1 MNIELI
7 CSGSELLTGKLN
19 THASFIGSKLN
30 EIGLSLS
37 LITTVADR
45 KNEFKSVL
53 QEAVKRSSV
62 IIVTGG
68 LGPTFDD
75 ITVETVS
82 EIVNVKT
89 YKDESVA
96 KVIVQYFER
105 RGIKNPATNNERQA
119 YVLEGA
125 KVLENR
131 FGTAPGQMLH
141 FNYAVDENKKVRKTI
156 FLLPGPPRELHP
168 MFEES
173 VLPFMRSYQIK
184 MKKTLILHICG
195 MAESLVD
202 EKIKPTIN
210 YLSNN
215 EDIEFAIL
223 AHKFLIDVKVSVS
236 GENELIID
244 DTLKNINQEFVD
256 VLGDNIYGYNDDT
269 LEGIVQKMLIETKRT
284 VSVAESCTGGM
295 IAERITNTP
304 GSSMC
309 FKQSV
314 VTYSNEAK
322 MQMLNVKKETLEQFG
337 AVSEQTANE
346 MLNGILSLSKSEY
359 AISVTGIAGPDGGS
373 EEKPIG
379 LVYIGVSF
387 NGNNEV
393 NKYLFLGTRQDIRER
408 ATNVALDSLRRLIL
422 KTRTKKNHKS
432 SLKVEKLKS

>member
-1 MNIELI
+1 MIKLNIELI

-30 EIGLSLS
+30 DIGLSLS

-45 KNEFKSVL
+45 KNEFKAVL
-53 QEAVKRSSV
+53 QEAVRRSSV

-82 EIVNVKT
+82 EILNIKT
-89 YKDESVA
+89 YKDESVVKA
-96 KVIVQYFER
+96 IVQYFEK
-105 RGIKNPATNNERQA
+105 RGISCPASNNERQA
-119 YVLEGA
+119 QVLEGA

-131 FGTAPGQMLH
+131 FGTAPGQMLN
-141 FNYAVDENKKVRKTI
+141 FNYTVDENKKIRKTI

-173 VLPFMRSYQIK
+173 VLPFMRSYQVK
-184 MKKTLILHICG
+184 MKKTLILHVCG

-210 YLSNN
+210 YMSNN

-223 AHKFLIDVKVSVS
+223 AHNYLIDVKVSVS
-236 GENELIID
+236 GENELTID

-256 VLGDNIYGYNDDT
+256 VLGDNIYGYNNDT
-269 LEGIVQKMLIETKRT
+269 LETVIQKMLVETKRT

-295 IAERITNTP
+295 IAEKITNVP

-346 MLNGILSLSKSEY
+346 MLNGILNLSKSEY

-373 EEKPIG
+373 AEKPVG

-393 NKYLFLGTRQDIRER
+393 NKLQFLGTRQDIRER
-408 ATNVALDSLRRLIL
+408 ATNVALDSLRRLIF
-422 KTRTKKNHKS
+422 KTRNKKITK
-432 SLKVEKLKS
+432 

>member
-1 MNIELI
+1 MAKLNIELI

-30 EIGLSLS
+30 DIGLALS

-45 KNEFKSVL
+45 KKEFKAVL
-53 QEAVKRSSV
+53 QDAIKRSSV

-82 EIVNVKT
+82 EILNVKT
-89 YKDESVA
+89 YKDESVQQA
-96 KVIVQYFER
+96 ICQYFEK
-105 RGIKNPATNNERQA
+105 RGIKNPAQNNERQS
-119 YVLEGA
+119 YILEGA

-141 FNYAVDENKKVRKTI
+141 FNYLNEENKKVRKTI
-156 FLLPGPPRELHP
+156 FLLPGPPREMQP
-168 MFEES
+168 MFEENI
-173 VLPFMRSYQIK
+173 VPFMRSYQIK

-202 EKIKPTIN
+202 EKIKPTID

-215 EDIEFAIL
+215 DDIEFAIL
-223 AHKFLIDVKVSVS
+223 AHNYLIDVKVSVS

-244 DTLKNINQEFVD
+244 DILKNINNEFVN
-256 VLGDNIYGYNDDT
+256 VLGDNIYGYNDET
-269 LEGIVQKMLIETKRT
+269 LEGVVQKMLTETKRT

-295 IAERITNTP
+295 VSSKLTNTP
-304 GSSMC
+304 GSSIC

-314 VTYSNEAK
+314 ITYSNESK
-322 MQMLNVKKETLEQFG
+322 MQLLNVKQETLEQFG

-359 AISVTGIAGPDGGS
+359 AVSVTGIAGPGGATK
-373 EEKPIG
+373 EKPVG

-393 NKYLFLGTRQDIRER
+393 NKCQFLGTRQDIRER
-408 ATNVALDSLRRLIL
+408 ATNVALDSLRRTIL
-422 KTRTKKNHKS
+422 KTRSKKVTK
-432 SLKVEKLKS
+432 

>member
-1 MNIELI
+1 MIKLNIELI

-30 EIGLSLS
+30 DIGLALS

-45 KNEFKSVL
+45 KKEFKAVL
-53 QEAVKRSSV
+53 QDAVKRSSV

-82 EIVNVKT
+82 EILNVKT
-89 YKDESVA
+89 YKDESVQQS
-96 KVIVQYFER
+96 ICQYFEK
-105 RGIKNPATNNERQA
+105 RGIKNPAQNNERQS
-119 YVLEGA
+119 YILEGA

-141 FNYAVDENKKVRKTI
+141 FNYLNEENKKVRKTI
-156 FLLPGPPRELHP
+156 FLLPGPPREMHP
-168 MFEES
+168 MFEENI
-173 VLPFMRSYQIK
+173 LPFMRSYQVK
-184 MKKTLILHICG
+184 MKKTLVLHICG

-202 EKIKPTIN
+202 EKIKPTID

-215 EDIEFAIL
+215 DDIEFAIL
-223 AHKFLIDVKVSVS
+223 AHNYLIDVKVSVS
-236 GENELIID
+236 GENEIIID
-244 DTLKNINQEFVD
+244 DILKNINNEFIN
-256 VLGDNIYGYNDDT
+256 VLGDNIYGYNDET
-269 LEGIVQKMLIETKRT
+269 LEGVVQKMLIETKRT

-295 IAERITNTP
+295 VSAKLTNTP

-314 VTYSNEAK
+314 ITYSNEAK
-322 MQMLNVKKETLEQFG
+322 IQMLSVKKETLEQFG
-337 AVSEQTANE
+337 AVSEETANE
-346 MLNGILSLSKSEY
+346 MLNGILKLSGSEY
-359 AISVTGIAGPDGGS
+359 AVSITGIAGPGGATK
-373 EEKPIG
+373 EKPVG

-393 NKYLFLGTRQDIRER
+393 NKCQFLGTRQDIRER
-408 ATNVALDSLRRLIL
+408 ATNVALDSLRRLIF
-422 KTRTKKNHKS
+422 KTRTKKVTKT
-432 SLKVEKLKS
+432 V

>member
-19 THASFIGSKLN
+19 THASFIGTKLN

-45 KNEFKSVL
+45 KQEFKAVL

-82 EIVNVKT
+82 EILNVKT
-89 YKDESVA
+89 YKDETVQQA
-96 KVIVQYFER
+96 IVQYFEK
-105 RGIKNPATNNERQA
+105 RGIKNPAQNNERQA
-119 YVLEGA
+119 YILEGA

-141 FNYAVDENKKVRKTI
+141 FNYALDENKKVRKTI
-156 FLLPGPPRELHP
+156 FLLPGPPREMHP

-173 VLPFMRSYQIK
+173 GLPFMKSYQVK

-215 EDIEFAIL
+215 DDIEFAIL

-244 DTLKNINQEFVD
+244 DTLRNINNEFIN
-256 VLGDNIYGYNDDT
+256 VLGDNIYGYNNDT
-269 LEGIVQKMLIETKRT
+269 LESVIQKMLIETKRT

-295 IAERITNTP
+295 VSTKLTDTA

-322 MQMLNVKKETLEQFG
+322 MQLLNVKKETLEQFG

-346 MLNGILSLSKSEY
+346 MLTGILALSKSEY
-359 AISVTGIAGPDGGS
+359 AVSITGIAGPGGGS
-373 EEKPIG
+373 SEKPVG

-393 NKYLFLGTRQDIRER
+393 NKCLFLGTRQDIRER
-408 ATNVALDSLRRLIL
+408 ATNVALDSLR
-422 KTRTKKNHKS
+422 
-432 SLKVEKLKS
+432 

>member
-19 THASFIGSKLN
+19 THAGFIGAKLN
-30 EIGLSLS
+30 DIGLALS

-45 KNEFKSVL
+45 KNEFKAVL

-82 EIVNVKT
+82 EILNIKT
-89 YKDESVA
+89 YKDETVA
-96 KVIVQYFER
+96 KAIVQYFEK
-105 RGIKNPATNNERQA
+105 RGIKCPAANNERQS
-119 YVLEGA
+119 YILEGA

-156 FLLPGPPRELHP
+156 FLLPGPPREMHP

-173 VLPFMRSYQIK
+173 VLPFMRSYQVK

-202 EKIKPTIN
+202 EKIKPTID
-210 YLSNN
+210 YMSNN
-215 EDIEFAIL
+215 EDVEFAIL
-223 AHKFLIDVKVSVS
+223 AHNYLIDVKVSVS

-244 DTLKNINQEFVD
+244 DMLKNINQEFVD
-256 VLGDNIYGYNDDT
+256 VLGDNIYGYDNDT
-269 LEGIVQKMLIETKRT
+269 LESVIQKILTETKRT

-295 IAERITNTP
+295 IAEKITNVP
-304 GSSMC
+304 GSSRC

-322 MQMLNVKKETLEQFG
+322 MQLLNVKKETLDSFG

-346 MLNGILSLSKSEY
+346 MLDGILNLSKSEY

-373 EEKPIG
+373 EEKPVG

-387 NGNNEV
+387 NGNNEI
-393 NKYLFLGTRQDIRER
+393 NKCQFLGTRQDIRER

-422 KTRTKKNHKS
+422 KTRTKKVTKA
-432 SLKVEKLKS
+432 VERLKS

>member
-1 MNIELI
+1 MAKLNIELI

-45 KNEFKSVL
+45 KNEFKEVL
-53 QEAVKRSSV
+53 QDAVKRSSV

-82 EIVNVKT
+82 EILNVKT
-89 YKDESVA
+89 YKDESVQQA
-96 KVIVQYFER
+96 ICQYFEK
-105 RGIKNPATNNERQA
+105 RGIKNPAQNNERQS
-119 YVLEGA
+119 YILEGA

-141 FNYAVDENKKVRKTI
+141 FSFALDDNKKVRKTI
-156 FLLPGPPRELHP
+156 FLLPGPPREMHP
-168 MFEES
+168 MFEEN
-173 VLPFMRSYQIK
+173 VLPFMKSYQVK

-202 EKIKPTIN
+202 EKIKPTID

-215 EDIEFAIL
+215 DDIEFAIL
-223 AHKFLIDVKVSVS
+223 AHNYLIDVKVSVS

-244 DTLKNINQEFVD
+244 DMLKNINNEFIN
-256 VLGDNIYGYNDDT
+256 VLGDNIYGYGEDT
-269 LEGIVQKMLIETKRT
+269 LESVVQKMLIETRRT
-284 VSVAESCTGGM
+284 ISVAESCTGGM
-295 IAERITNTP
+295 VAAKITNIP
-304 GSSMC
+304 GSSVC

-322 MQMLNVKKETLEQFG
+322 MQLLNVKQETLEQFG

-359 AISVTGIAGPDGGS
+359 AISITGIAGPGGATKD
-373 EEKPIG
+373 KPVG

-393 NKYLFLGTRQDIRER
+393 NKFQFLGTRQDIRER
-408 ATNVALDSLRRLIL
+408 ATNVALDSIRRLIF
-422 KTRTKKNHKS
+422 KTRNKKITNG
-432 SLKVEKLKS
+432 KL

>member
-1 MNIELI
+1 
-7 CSGSELLTGKLN
+7 ELLTGKLN
-19 THASFIGSKLN
+19 THASFIGAKLT
-30 EIGLSLS
+30 EIGLSLT

-45 KNEFKSVL
+45 KSEFKAVL
-53 QEAVKRSSV
+53 QDAVKRSSV

-82 EIVNVKT
+82 EILNTKT

-96 KVIVQYFER
+96 KAIVQYFEK
-105 RGIKNPATNNERQA
+105 RGINCPAANNERQA
-119 YVLEGA
+119 QILEGA
-125 KVLENR
+125 KILENR

-141 FNYAVDENKKVRKTI
+141 FNYSSDENKKVRKTI
-156 FLLPGPPRELHP
+156 FLLPGPPREMHP
-168 MFEES
+168 MFEEN
-173 VLPFMRSYQIK
+173 VLPFMRSYQVK
-184 MKKTLILHICG
+184 MKKTLVLHICG

-223 AHKFLIDVKVSVS
+223 AHNFLIDVKVSVS

-244 DTLKNINQEFVD
+244 DTLKNINNEFIN
-256 VLGDNIYGYNDDT
+256 VLGDNIYGYNDET
-269 LEGIVQKMLIETKRT
+269 LEGVVQKMLIETKRT

-295 IAERITNTP
+295 VSSKLTNTP

-309 FKQSV
+309 FKESV

-322 MQMLNVKKETLEQFG
+322 MQLLEVKQETLEQFG

-346 MLNGILSLSKSEY
+346 MLNGIISLSKSEY
-359 AISVTGIAGPDGGS
+359 AISITGIAGPGGGS
-373 EEKPIG
+373 NEKPVG

-393 NKYLFLGTRQDIRER
+393 NKFQFLGTRQDVRER
-408 ATNVALDSLRRLIL
+408 ATNVALDSIRRLIL
-422 KTRTKKNHKS
+422 KTRNKKITK
-432 SLKVEKLKS
+432 

>member
-1 MNIELI
+1 VIKLNIELI

-19 THASFIGSKLN
+19 THASFIGAKLN
-30 EIGLSLS
+30 EIGLSLT

-45 KNEFKSVL
+45 KSEFKAVL
-53 QEAVKRSSV
+53 QDAVKRSSV

-82 EIVNVKT
+82 EILNTKT

-96 KVIVQYFER
+96 KAIVQYFEK
-105 RGIKNPATNNERQA
+105 RGINCPAANNERQA
-119 YVLEGA
+119 QILEGA
-125 KVLENR
+125 KILENR

-141 FNYAVDENKKVRKTI
+141 FNYSSDENKKVRKTI
-156 FLLPGPPRELHP
+156 FLLPGPPREMHP
-168 MFEES
+168 MFEEN
-173 VLPFMRSYQIK
+173 VLPFMRSYQVK
-184 MKKTLILHICG
+184 MKKTLVLHICG

-223 AHKFLIDVKVSVS
+223 AHNFLIDVKVSVS

-244 DTLKNINQEFVD
+244 DTLKNINNEFIN
-256 VLGDNIYGYNDDT
+256 VLGDNIYGYNDET
-269 LEGIVQKMLIETKRT
+269 LEGVVQKMLIETKRT

-295 IAERITNTP
+295 VSSKLTNTP

-309 FKQSV
+309 FKESV

-322 MQMLNVKKETLEQFG
+322 MQLLEVKQETLEQFG

-346 MLNGILSLSKSEY
+346 MLNGIISLSKSEY
-359 AISVTGIAGPDGGS
+359 AISITGIAGPGGGS
-373 EEKPIG
+373 NEKPVG

-393 NKYLFLGTRQDIRER
+393 NKFQFLGTRQDVRER
-408 ATNVALDSLRRLIL
+408 ATNVALDSIRRLIL
-422 KTRTKKNHKS
+422 KTRNKKITKA
-432 SLKVEKLKS
+432 VEK

>member
-1 MNIELI
+1 MIKLNIELI

-19 THASFIGSKLN
+19 THASFIGAKLN
-30 EIGLSLS
+30 EIWLSLT

-45 KNEFKSVL
+45 KNEFKAVL
-53 QEAVKRSSV
+53 QDAVKRSSV

-82 EIVNVKT
+82 EILNTKT

-96 KVIVQYFER
+96 KAIVQYFAK
-105 RGIKNPATNNERQA
+105 RGINCPAANNERQA
-119 YVLEGA
+119 QILEGA
-125 KVLENR
+125 KILENR

-141 FNYAVDENKKVRKTI
+141 FNYSSDENKKVRKTI
-156 FLLPGPPRELHP
+156 FLLPGPPREMHP
-168 MFEES
+168 MFEEN
-173 VLPFMRSYQIK
+173 VLPFMRSYQVQ
-184 MKKTLILHICG
+184 MKKTLVLHICG

-223 AHKFLIDVKVSVS
+223 AHNFLIDVKVSVS
-236 GENELIID
+236 GENELIIY
-244 DTLKNINQEFVD
+244 DTLKNINNEFIN
-256 VLGDNIYGYNDDT
+256 VLGDNIYGYNDET
-269 LEGIVQKMLIETKRT
+269 LEGVVQKMLIETKRT

-295 IAERITNTP
+295 VSSKLTNTP

-309 FKQSV
+309 FKESV

-322 MQMLNVKKETLEQFG
+322 MQLLEVKQETLEQFG

-346 MLNGILSLSKSEY
+346 MLNGIISLSKSEY
-359 AISVTGIAGPDGGS
+359 AISITGIAGPGGGS
-373 EEKPIG
+373 NEKPVG

-393 NKYLFLGTRQDIRER
+393 NKFQFLGTRQDIRER
-408 ATNVALDSLRRLIL
+408 ATNVALDSIRRLIL
-422 KTRTKKNHKS
+422 KTRNKKITK
-432 SLKVEKLKS
+432 

>member
-1 MNIELI
+1 MAKLNIELI

-30 EIGLSLS
+30 DIGLALS

-45 KNEFKSVL
+45 KKEFKDVL
-53 QEAVKRSSV
+53 QDAVKRSSV

-82 EIVNVKT
+82 EILNVKT
-89 YKDESVA
+89 YKDESVQQA
-96 KVIVQYFER
+96 ICQYFEK
-105 RGIKNPATNNERQA
+105 RGIKNPAQNNERQS
-119 YVLEGA
+119 YILEGA

-141 FNYAVDENKKVRKTI
+141 FNYLNEENKKVRKTI
-156 FLLPGPPRELHP
+156 FLLPGPPREMQP
-168 MFEES
+168 MFEENI
-173 VLPFMRSYQIK
+173 VPFMRSYQIK

-202 EKIKPTIN
+202 EKIKPTID

-215 EDIEFAIL
+215 DDIEFAIL
-223 AHKFLIDVKVSVS
+223 AHNYLIDVKVSVS

-244 DTLKNINQEFVD
+244 DILKNINNEFVN
-256 VLGDNIYGYNDDT
+256 VLGDNIYGYNDET
-269 LEGIVQKMLIETKRT
+269 LEGVVQKMLTETKRT

-295 IAERITNTP
+295 VSSKLTNTP
-304 GSSMC
+304 GSSIC

-314 VTYSNEAK
+314 ITYSNESK
-322 MQMLNVKKETLEQFG
+322 MQLLNVKQETLEQFG

-346 MLNGILSLSKSEY
+346 MLNGILNLSKSEY
-359 AISVTGIAGPDGGS
+359 AVSITGIAGPGGATK
-373 EEKPIG
+373 EKPVG

-393 NKYLFLGTRQDIRER
+393 NKCQFLGTRQDIRER
-408 ATNVALDSLRRLIL
+408 ATNVALDSLRRTIL
-422 KTRTKKNHKS
+422 KTRSKKVTK
-432 SLKVEKLKS
+432 

>member
-1 MNIELI
+1 MIKLNIELI

-30 EIGLSLS
+30 DIGLALS

-45 KNEFKSVL
+45 KKEFKAVL
-53 QEAVKRSSV
+53 QDAVKRSSV

-82 EIVNVKT
+82 EILNVKT
-89 YKDESVA
+89 YKDESVQQA
-96 KVIVQYFER
+96 ICQYFEK
-105 RGIKNPATNNERQA
+105 RGIKNPAQNNERQS
-119 YVLEGA
+119 YILEGA

-141 FNYAVDENKKVRKTI
+141 FNYLNEENKKVRKTI
-156 FLLPGPPRELHP
+156 FLLPGPPREMQP
-168 MFEES
+168 MFEENI
-173 VLPFMRSYQIK
+173 VPFMRSYQIK

-202 EKIKPTIN
+202 EKIKPTID

-215 EDIEFAIL
+215 DDIEFAIL
-223 AHKFLIDVKVSVS
+223 AHNYLIDVKVSVS

-244 DTLKNINQEFVD
+244 DILKNINNEFVN
-256 VLGDNIYGYNDDT
+256 VLGDNIYGYNDET
-269 LEGIVQKMLIETKRT
+269 LEGVVQKMLTETKRT

-295 IAERITNTP
+295 VSSKLTNTP
-304 GSSMC
+304 GSSIC

-314 VTYSNEAK
+314 ITYSNESK
-322 MQMLNVKKETLEQFG
+322 MQLLNVKQETLEQFG

-359 AISVTGIAGPDGGS
+359 AVSVTGIAGPGGATK
-373 EEKPIG
+373 EKPVG

-393 NKYLFLGTRQDIRER
+393 NKCQFLGTRQDIRER
-408 ATNVALDSLRRLIL
+408 ATNVALDSLRRTIL
-422 KTRTKKNHKS
+422 KTRSKKVTK
-432 SLKVEKLKS
+432 

>member
-1 MNIELI
+1 MAKLNIELI

-30 EIGLSLS
+30 DIGLALS

-45 KNEFKSVL
+45 KKEFKDVL
-53 QEAVKRSSV
+53 QDAVKRSSV

-82 EIVNVKT
+82 EILNVKT
-89 YKDESVA
+89 YKDESVQQA
-96 KVIVQYFER
+96 ICQYFEK
-105 RGIKNPATNNERQA
+105 RGIKNPAQNNERQS
-119 YVLEGA
+119 YILEGA

-141 FNYAVDENKKVRKTI
+141 FNYLNEENKKVRKTI
-156 FLLPGPPRELHP
+156 FLLPGPPREMQP
-168 MFEES
+168 MFEENI
-173 VLPFMRSYQIK
+173 VPFMRSYQIK

-202 EKIKPTIN
+202 EKIKPTID

-215 EDIEFAIL
+215 DDIEFAIL
-223 AHKFLIDVKVSVS
+223 AHNYLIDVKVSVS

-244 DTLKNINQEFVD
+244 DILKNINNEFVN
-256 VLGDNIYGYNDDT
+256 VLGDNIYGYNDET
-269 LEGIVQKMLIETKRT
+269 LEGVVQKMLTETKRT

-295 IAERITNTP
+295 VSSKLTNTP
-304 GSSMC
+304 GSSIC

-314 VTYSNEAK
+314 ITYSNESK
-322 MQMLNVKKETLEQFG
+322 MQLLNVKQETLEQFG

-359 AISVTGIAGPDGGS
+359 AVSITGIAGPGGATK
-373 EEKPIG
+373 EKPVG

-387 NGNNEV
+387 NGNNEI
-393 NKYLFLGTRQDIRER
+393 NKCQFLGTRQDIRER
-408 ATNVALDSLRRLIL
+408 ATNVALDSLRRTIL
-422 KTRTKKNHKS
+422 KTRSKKVTK
-432 SLKVEKLKS
+432 

>member
-30 EIGLSLS
+30 EIGLALS

-45 KNEFKSVL
+45 KKEFKSVL

-82 EIVNVKT
+82 EILNVKT
-89 YKDESVA
+89 YKDESVQQA
-96 KVIVQYFER
+96 IVQYFEK
-105 RGIKNPATNNERQA
+105 RGIKNPAQNNERQS

-168 MFEES
+168 MFEET
-173 VLPFMRSYQIK
+173 VLPFMRSYQVK

-202 EKIKPTIN
+202 EKIKPTID
-210 YLSNN
+210 YLSNDD
-215 EDIEFAIL
+215 DIEFAIL
-223 AHKFLIDVKVSVS
+223 AHNYLIDVKVSVS

-244 DTLKNINQEFVD
+244 DTLKNINNEFVD
-256 VLGDNIYGYNDDT
+256 VLGDNIYGYNEDT
-269 LEGIVQKMLIETKRT
+269 LEAVVQKMLSESKRT

-295 IAERITNTP
+295 VASKLTNTP

-309 FKQSV
+309 FKESV

-322 MQMLNVKKETLEQFG
+322 IQLLNVKKETLEQFG

-346 MLNGILSLSKSEY
+346 MLNGILKLSKSEY
-359 AISVTGIAGPDGGS
+359 AVSITGIAGPDGGS
-373 EEKPIG
+373 AEKPVG

-393 NKYLFLGTRQDIRER
+393 NKCMFLGTRQDIRER

-422 KTRTKKNHKS
+422 KTRNKKVTK
-432 SLKVEKLKS
+432 

>member
-422 KTRTKKNHKS
+422 KTRTKKSQKQF
-432 SLKVEKLKS
+432 KG

>member
-1 MNIELI
+1 LNIELI

-30 EIGLSLS
+30 DIGLALS

-45 KNEFKSVL
+45 KKEFKAVL
-53 QEAVKRSSV
+53 QDAVKRSSV

-82 EIVNVKT
+82 EILNVKT
-89 YKDESVA
+89 YKDESVQQA
-96 KVIVQYFER
+96 ICQYFEK
-105 RGIKNPATNNERQA
+105 RGIKNPAQNNERQS
-119 YVLEGA
+119 YILEGA

-141 FNYAVDENKKVRKTI
+141 FNYLNEENKKVRKTI
-156 FLLPGPPRELHP
+156 FLLPGPPREMQP
-168 MFEES
+168 MFEENI
-173 VLPFMRSYQIK
+173 VPFMRSYQIK

-202 EKIKPTIN
+202 EKIKPTID

-215 EDIEFAIL
+215 DDIEFAIL
-223 AHKFLIDVKVSVS
+223 AHNYLIDVKVSVS

-244 DTLKNINQEFVD
+244 DILKNINNEFVN
-256 VLGDNIYGYNDDT
+256 VLGDNIYGYNDET
-269 LEGIVQKMLIETKRT
+269 LEGVVQKMLTETKRT

-295 IAERITNTP
+295 VSSKLTNTP
-304 GSSMC
+304 GSSIC

-314 VTYSNEAK
+314 ITYSNESK
-322 MQMLNVKKETLEQFG
+322 MQLLNVKQETLEQFG

-359 AISVTGIAGPDGGS
+359 AVSVTGIAGPGGATK
-373 EEKPIG
+373 EKPVG

-393 NKYLFLGTRQDIRER
+393 NKCQFLGTRQDIRER
-408 ATNVALDSLRRLIL
+408 ATNVALDSLRRTIL
-422 KTRTKKNHKS
+422 KTRSKKVTK
-432 SLKVEKLKS
+432 

>member
-1 MNIELI
+1 MAKLNIELI

-30 EIGLSLS
+30 DIGLALS

-45 KNEFKSVL
+45 KKEFKAVL
-53 QEAVKRSSV
+53 QDAVKRSSV

-82 EIVNVKT
+82 EILNVKT
-89 YKDESVA
+89 YKDESVQQA
-96 KVIVQYFER
+96 ICQYFEK
-105 RGIKNPATNNERQA
+105 RGIKNPAQNNERQS
-119 YVLEGA
+119 YILEGA

-141 FNYAVDENKKVRKTI
+141 FNYLNEENKKVRKTI
-156 FLLPGPPRELHP
+156 FLLPGPPREMQP
-168 MFEES
+168 MFEENI
-173 VLPFMRSYQIK
+173 VPFMRSYQIK

-202 EKIKPTIN
+202 EKIKPTID

-215 EDIEFAIL
+215 DDIEFAIL
-223 AHKFLIDVKVSVS
+223 AHNYLIDVKVSVS

-244 DTLKNINQEFVD
+244 DILKNINNEFVN
-256 VLGDNIYGYNDDT
+256 VFGDNIYGYNDET
-269 LEGIVQKMLIETKRT
+269 LEGVVQKMLTETKRT

-295 IAERITNTP
+295 VSSKLTNTP
-304 GSSMC
+304 GSSIC

-314 VTYSNEAK
+314 ITYSNESK
-322 MQMLNVKKETLEQFG
+322 MQLLNVKQETLEQFG

-359 AISVTGIAGPDGGS
+359 AVSVTGIAGPGGATK
-373 EEKPIG
+373 EKPVG

-387 NGNNEV
+387 NGNNEI
-393 NKYLFLGTRQDIRER
+393 NKCQFLGTRQDIRER
-408 ATNVALDSLRRLIL
+408 ATNVALDSLRRTIL
-422 KTRTKKNHKS
+422 KTRSKKVTK
-432 SLKVEKLKS
+432 

>member
-1 MNIELI
+1 VIKLNIELI

-19 THASFIGSKLN
+19 THASFIGAKLN
-30 EIGLSLS
+30 EIGLSLT

-45 KNEFKSVL
+45 KSEFKAVL
-53 QEAVKRSSV
+53 QDAVKRSSV

-82 EIVNVKT
+82 EILNTKT

-96 KVIVQYFER
+96 KAIVQYFEK
-105 RGIKNPATNNERQA
+105 RGINCPAANNERQA
-119 YVLEGA
+119 QILEGA
-125 KVLENR
+125 KILENR

-141 FNYAVDENKKVRKTI
+141 FNYSSDKNKKVRKTI
-156 FLLPGPPRELHP
+156 FLLPGPPREMHP
-168 MFEES
+168 MFEEN
-173 VLPFMRSYQIK
+173 VLPFMKSYQVK
-184 MKKTLILHICG
+184 MKKTLVLHICG

-223 AHKFLIDVKVSVS
+223 AHNFLIDVKVSVS

-244 DTLKNINQEFVD
+244 DTLKNINNEFIN
-256 VLGDNIYGYNDDT
+256 VLGDNIYGYNDET
-269 LEGIVQKMLIETKRT
+269 LEGVVQKMLIETKRT
-284 VSVAESCTGGM
+284 VSVAESCTGGLVSSKL
-295 IAERITNTP
+295 TNTP

-314 VTYSNEAK
+314 ITYSNEAK
-322 MQMLNVKKETLEQFG
+322 MQLLNVKQETLEQFG

-346 MLNGILSLSKSEY
+346 MLNGIISLSKSEY
-359 AISVTGIAGPDGGS
+359 AISITGIAGPGGGS
-373 EEKPIG
+373 NEKPVG

-393 NKYLFLGTRQDIRER
+393 NKFQFLGTRQDIRER
-408 ATNVALDSLRRLIL
+408 ATNVALDSIRRLIL
-422 KTRTKKNHKS
+422 KTRNKKITKA
-432 SLKVEKLKS
+432 VEK

>member
-1 MNIELI
+1 MAKLNIELI

-30 EIGLSLS
+30 DIGLALS

-45 KNEFKSVL
+45 KKEFKAVL
-53 QEAVKRSSV
+53 QDAVKRSSV

-82 EIVNVKT
+82 EILNVKT
-89 YKDESVA
+89 YKDESVQQA
-96 KVIVQYFER
+96 ICQYFEK
-105 RGIKNPATNNERQA
+105 RGIKNPAQNNERQS
-119 YVLEGA
+119 YILEGA

-141 FNYAVDENKKVRKTI
+141 FNYLNEENKKVRKTI
-156 FLLPGPPRELHP
+156 FLLPGPPREMQP
-168 MFEES
+168 MFEENI
-173 VLPFMRSYQIK
+173 VPFMRSYQIK

-202 EKIKPTIN
+202 EKIKPTID

-215 EDIEFAIL
+215 DDIEFAIL
-223 AHKFLIDVKVSVS
+223 AHNYLIDVKVSVS

-244 DTLKNINQEFVD
+244 DILKNINNEFVN
-256 VLGDNIYGYNDDT
+256 VLGDNIYGYNDET
-269 LEGIVQKMLIETKRT
+269 LEGVVQKMLTETKRT

-295 IAERITNTP
+295 VSSKLTNTP

-322 MQMLNVKKETLEQFG
+322 IQILNVKKETLEQFG

-346 MLNGILSLSKSEY
+346 MLNGILNLSKSEY
-359 AISVTGIAGPDGGS
+359 AVSITGIAGPGGATK
-373 EEKPIG
+373 EKPVG

-387 NGNNEV
+387 NGNNEI
-393 NKYLFLGTRQDIRER
+393 NKCQFLGTRQDIRER
-408 ATNVALDSLRRLIL
+408 ATNVALDSLRRTIL
-422 KTRTKKNHKS
+422 KTRSKKVTK
-432 SLKVEKLKS
+432 

>member
-30 EIGLSLS
+30 DIGLTLS

-45 KNEFKSVL
+45 KKEFKAVL
-53 QEAVKRSSV
+53 QDAVKRSSV

-82 EIVNVKT
+82 EILNVKT
-89 YKDESVA
+89 YKDESVQQA
-96 KVIVQYFER
+96 ICQYFEK
-105 RGIKNPATNNERQA
+105 RGIKNPAQNNERQS
-119 YVLEGA
+119 YILEGA

-141 FNYAVDENKKVRKTI
+141 FNCITQENKKVRKTI
-156 FLLPGPPRELHP
+156 FLLPGPPREMHP
-168 MFEES
+168 MFEENI
-173 VLPFMRSYQIK
+173 LPFMRSYQVK

-202 EKIKPTIN
+202 EKIKPTID
-210 YLSNN
+210 YLSGN

-223 AHKFLIDVKVSVS
+223 AHNYLIDVKVSVS

-244 DTLKNINQEFVD
+244 DTLKNINNEFIN

-269 LEGIVQKMLIETKRT
+269 LESVIQKMLIETRRT

-295 IAERITNTP
+295 VSSKLTNIP

-346 MLNGILSLSKSEY
+346 MLNGILNLSKSEY
-359 AISVTGIAGPDGGS
+359 ALSITGIAGPSGGS
-373 EEKPIG
+373 EEKPVG

-393 NKYLFLGTRQDIRER
+393 NKCLFLGTRQDIRER
-408 ATNVALDSLRRLIL
+408 ATNVALDSIRRVIL
-422 KTRTKKNHKS
+422 KTRTKKITK
-432 SLKVEKLKS
+432 

>member
-19 THASFIGSKLN
+19 THASFIGTKLN

-45 KNEFKSVL
+45 KQEFKAVL

-82 EIVNVKT
+82 EILNVKT
-89 YKDESVA
+89 YKDETVQQA
-96 KVIVQYFER
+96 IVQYFEK
-105 RGIKNPATNNERQA
+105 RGIKNPAQNNERQS
-119 YVLEGA
+119 YILEGA

-156 FLLPGPPRELHP
+156 FLLPGPPREMHP

-173 VLPFMRSYQIK
+173 GLPFMKSYQVK

-215 EDIEFAIL
+215 DDIEFAIL

-244 DTLKNINQEFVD
+244 DTLRNINNEFIN
-256 VLGDNIYGYNDDT
+256 VLGDNIYGYNNDT
-269 LEGIVQKMLIETKRT
+269 LESVIQKMLIETKRT

-295 IAERITNTP
+295 VSTKLTDTA

-322 MQMLNVKKETLEQFG
+322 MQLLNVKKETLEQFG

-346 MLNGILSLSKSEY
+346 MLTGILALSKSEY
-359 AISVTGIAGPDGGS
+359 AVSITGIAGPGGGS
-373 EEKPIG
+373 SEKPVG

-393 NKYLFLGTRQDIRER
+393 NKCLFLGTRQDIRER

-422 KTRTKKNHKS
+422 KTRTKKVIK
-432 SLKVEKLKS
+432 

>member
-1 MNIELI
+1 MIKLNIELI

-30 EIGLSLS
+30 EIGLSLF

-75 ITVETVS
+75 ITVETVAG
-82 EIVNVKT
+82 ILNVKT
-89 YKDESVA
+89 YKDENVA
-96 KVIVQYFER
+96 KAIVQYFEK
-105 RGIKNPATNNERQA
+105 RGIKNPTQNNERQS

-141 FNYAVDENKKVRKTI
+141 FSYSVDENKKVRKTI

-184 MKKTLILHICG
+184 MKKTLIIHICG

-202 EKIKPTIN
+202 EKIKPTID

-223 AHKFLIDVKVSVS
+223 AHNFLIDVKVSVS

-256 VLGDNIYGYNDDT
+256 VLGDNIYGYNDET
-269 LEGIVQKMLIETKRT
+269 LEGVVQKMLIETKRS

-314 VTYSNEAK
+314 VTYSNDAK
-322 MQMLNVKKETLEQFG
+322 MQLLNVKKETLEQFG

-346 MLNGILSLSKSEY
+346 MLDGIFNLSKSEY
-359 AISVTGIAGPDGGS
+359 VISVTGIAGPGGGS
-373 EEKPIG
+373 AEKPVG

-393 NKYLFLGTRQDIRER
+393 NKFQFLGTRQDIRER
-408 ATNVALDSLRRLIL
+408 TTNVALDSLRRLIL
-422 KTRTKKNHKS
+422 RTRNKKITNGR
-432 SLKVEKLKS
+432 L

>member
-19 THASFIGSKLN
+19 THAGFIGSKLN
-30 EIGLSLS
+30 EIGLGLS
-37 LITTVADR
+37 LITTVSDR
-45 KNEFKSVL
+45 KNEFREVL
-53 QEAVKRSSV
+53 REAVKRSSV

-82 EIVNVKT
+82 EILNVKT
-89 YKDESVA
+89 YKDETVA
-96 KVIVQYFER
+96 KAIVQYFEK
-105 RGIKNPATNNERQA
+105 RGIKCPAANNERQA
-119 YVLEGA
+119 QILEGA

-141 FNYAVDENKKVRKTI
+141 FNYAADENKKVRKTI
-156 FLLPGPPRELHP
+156 FLLPGPPREMQP
-168 MFEES
+168 MFEENI
-173 VLPFMRSYQIK
+173 LPFMRSYQVK

-215 EDIEFAIL
+215 DDIEFAIL
-223 AHKFLIDVKVSVS
+223 AHNYLIDVKVSVS
-236 GENELIID
+236 GENELTID
-244 DTLKNINQEFVD
+244 DTLKNINNEFIN

-269 LEGIVQKMLIETKRT
+269 LESVIQKMLIETRRT
-284 VSVAESCTGGM
+284 ISVAESCTGGM
-295 IAERITNTP
+295 VASKLTDTP
-304 GSSMC
+304 GSSVC

-322 MQMLNVKKETLEQFG
+322 KQLLNVKQETLEQFG

-346 MLNGILSLSKSEY
+346 MLDGILKLSKSEY
-359 AISVTGIAGPDGGS
+359 AISITGIAGPGGGS
-373 EEKPIG
+373 DEKPVG

-393 NKYLFLGTRQDIRER
+393 NKFQFLGTRQDIRER
-408 ATNVALDSLRRLIL
+408 ATNVALDSIRRMIF
-422 KTRTKKNHKS
+422 KTRNKKITKA
-432 SLKVEKLKS
+432 V

>member
-19 THASFIGSKLN
+19 THASFIGTKLN

-45 KNEFKSVL
+45 KQEFKAVL

-82 EIVNVKT
+82 EILNVKT
-89 YKDESVA
+89 YKDETVQQA
-96 KVIVQYFER
+96 IVQYFEK
-105 RGIKNPATNNERQA
+105 RGIKNPAQNNERQA
-119 YVLEGA
+119 YILEGA

-141 FNYAVDENKKVRKTI
+141 FSFVVDENKKVRKTI

-173 VLPFMRSYQIK
+173 VLPFMKSYQVK

-215 EDIEFAIL
+215 DDIEFAIL

-244 DTLKNINQEFVD
+244 DTLRNINNEFIN
-256 VLGDNIYGYNDDT
+256 VLGDNIYGYNNDT
-269 LEGIVQKMLIETKRT
+269 LESVIQKMLIETKRT

-295 IAERITNTP
+295 VSTKLTDTA

-322 MQMLNVKKETLEQFG
+322 MQLLNVKKETLEQFG
-337 AVSEQTANE
+337 AVSEQTADE
-346 MLNGILSLSKSEY
+346 MLTGILALSKSEY
-359 AISVTGIAGPDGGS
+359 AVSITGIAGPGGGS
-373 EEKPIG
+373 SEKPVG

-393 NKYLFLGTRQDIRER
+393 NKCLFLGTRQDIRER

-422 KTRTKKNHKS
+422 KTRTKKVIK
-432 SLKVEKLKS
+432 